1 MKIPGFIKN
10 NLLLKI
16 TSLNSI
22 GVSIRLVLS
31 LLTQKFIAIV
41 LGPEGV
47 AQIGNIRNLFP
58 MIESFSTLGVFNGIV
73 KYVAEFKEDKK
84 ELDRLFSTV
93 YVYSLLASL
102 ITFLI
107 LFFGSTYLSELLFRT
122 DEYSNIIKALAVSVP
137 FIALNRIFNGVVN
150 GISAY
155 KYFVTIN
162 LISYTCSVFL
172 LVFMICVN
180 NINGAL
186 FAIAITP
193 FIQFVIVIYFYLRVT
208 KDYIQFKKIHFSIPY
223 KKELLAFTIMSLA
236 STFLGNF
243 VELNLRGSLTTKI
256 SEVDAGY
263 WTGMTN
269 ISKQYLMFMS
279 AILTLYV
286 IPKFATIKDSVAF
299 RKEVFSIYKTVLP
312 IFAIGMFVI
321 FFTREWIILIAKT
334 EAFLGMKPLFKW
346 QLLGDFVKLASIII
360 AHQFLA
366 KKMVKQFIF
375 TEIFSLISFY
385 LIAMYLIKSMG
396 AEGVVLAHFIR
407 YVLYF
412 IMVVLVLR
420 KHIFGKHIIKG

>member
-1 MKIPGFIKN
+1 MKIPDFIKN

-22 GVSIRLVLS
+22 GVSVRLVLS

-58 MIESFSTLGVFNGIV
+58 MMESFSTLGAFNGVV
-73 KYVAEFKEDKK
+73 KYVAEHKK
-84 ELDRLFSTV
+84 DEIELMKLFSTIFV
-93 YVYSLLASL
+93 YTVIASF
-102 ITFLI
+102 IAFLI
-107 LFFGSTYLSELLFRT
+107 LFFGADYLNELLF
-122 DEYSNIIKALAVSVP
+122 EGYEFSFVFKALAISVP
-137 FIALNRIFNGVVN
+137 FIAINRVFNGIVN
-150 GISAY
+150 GVSAY
-155 KYFVTIN
+155 KSFVTIN
-162 LISYTCSVFL
+162 LISYVCSVIL
-172 LVFMICVN
+172 LVFMVCIKH
-180 NINGAL
+180 INGAL

-193 FIQFVIVIYFYLRVT
+193 IVQFLLVIYFYLRVV
-208 KDYIQFKKIHFSIPY
+208 KDYIQFKKLSFSIPY
-223 KKELLAFTIMSLA
+223 KKQLLAFTLMSLA

-243 VELNLRGSLTTKI
+243 VEIYLRGSLTAQI
-256 SEVDAGY
+256 SEIDAGY

-286 IPKFATIKDSVAF
+286 IPKFATINESSAF
-299 RKEVFSIYKTVLP
+299 RKEVLSIYKTVLP
-312 IFAIGMFVI
+312 FFAIGMLTI
-321 FFTREWIILIAKT
+321 FFTREWVILIAKT
-334 EAFLGMKPLFKW
+334 EEFMGMKPLFKW
-346 QLLGDFVKLASIII
+346 QLLGDFIKLASVIV

-375 TEIFSLISFY
+375 TELFSLLTFY
-385 LIAMYLIKSMG
+385 LLAMFFIKTMG

-407 YVLYF
+407 YILYF
-412 IMVVLVLR
+412 GLVIFVLR